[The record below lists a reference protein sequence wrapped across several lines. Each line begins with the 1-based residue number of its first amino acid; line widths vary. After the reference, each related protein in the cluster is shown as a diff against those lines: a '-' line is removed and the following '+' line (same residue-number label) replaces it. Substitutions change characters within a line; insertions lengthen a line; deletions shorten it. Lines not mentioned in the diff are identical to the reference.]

1 MLVMLRLLLA
11 HMLGDYVTQP
21 LVLVS
26 MKRRGWRGIIIHS
39 AIVTAFTAA
48 LAWGQLPH
56 WWAWTLLLGLSHAFI
71 EHFRTFY
78 VKDGD
83 RGGLYH
89 FLLDQAAHLGV
100 IVFIAAVSVHWRP
113 AELASLFNG
122 TASVESRL
130 MVYLIA
136 LIFES
141 RLMVYLIALIFLVW
155 SAPILEAET
164 VGTLIGCNNK
174 VGGNSVRVMPIDR
187 LLGALER
194 SAAVSLVLAGCFYLA
209 PASFLLRIYVQRGQ
223 WRGQAS
229 RNRLIIKLAT
239 SFLLA
244 MATGLVLRAV
254 PLSDPLQAVRQ
265 ALQV

>member
-11 HMLGDYVTQP
+11 HMLGDFVAQP
-21 LVLVS
+21 RVLVA
-26 MKRRGWRGIIIHS
+26 MKRKGWRGIIIHS

-48 LAWGQLPH
+48 LAWEQFPQ

-78 VKDGD
+78 VKDGS
-83 RGGLYH
+83 RGGLYY

-100 IVFIAAVSVHWRP
+100 IVFIAAASVHWRP

-130 MVYLIA
+130 
-136 LIFES
+136 IF
-141 RLMVYLIALIFLVW
+141 YLIALIFLVW
-155 SAPILEAET
+155 SVPILEAET
-164 VGTLIGCNNK
+164 VATLIGCNDN
-174 VGGNSVRVMPIDR
+174 VGGKSVRVRPIDR

-194 SAAVSLVLAGCFYLA
+194 LATVSLVLAGCFYLA
-209 PASFLLRIYVQRGQ
+209 PMSFLLRIYVQRGQ
-223 WRGQAS
+223 WREQPS
-229 RNRLIIKLAT
+229 RNRLITKMAT
-239 SFLLA
+239 SLLLA
-244 MATGLVLRAV
+244 MVTALVLRAV
-254 PLSDPLQAVRQ
+254 PLSVPLQAIRQ

>member
-11 HMLGDYVTQP
+11 HMLGDFVAQP
-21 LVLVS
+21 RALVA
-26 MKRRGWRGIIIHS
+26 MKRKGWRGIIIHS

-56 WWAWTLLLGLSHAFI
+56 WWAWTLFLGITHAFI

-78 VKDGD
+78 VKDGS

-100 IVFIAAVSVHWRP
+100 IVFIAAVSVNWRP

-122 TASVESRL
+122 TASVKSRL
-130 MVYLIA
+130 I
-136 LIFES
+136 
-141 RLMVYLIALIFLVW
+141 VYLIALIFLVW
-155 SAPILEAET
+155 SVPILEAEM
-164 VGTLIGCNNK
+164 VATLIGCNEDI
-174 VGGNSVRVMPIDR
+174 VGGNSVRIKSVDR

-194 SAAVSLVLAGCFYLA
+194 LAAVSLVLAGCFYLA
-209 PASFLLRIYVQRGQ
+209 PVSLLLRSYVQRGQ
-223 WRGQAS
+223 WRDQPS
-229 RNRLIIKLAT
+229 RNRLITKMAT

-254 PLSDPLQAVRQ
+254 PLSAPLQAIRQ

>member
-11 HMLGDYVTQP
+11 HMLGDFVTQP

-26 MKRRGWRGIIIHS
+26 MKRKGWRGIIIHS

-48 LAWGQLPH
+48 LAWGQFPH

-83 RGGLYH
+83 RGGLYY

-100 IVFIAAVSVHWRP
+100 IVFIAAVSVNWRP
-113 AELASLFNG
+113 ADLASLFSS
-122 TASVESRL
+122 TASVESRF
-130 MVYLIA
+130 I
-136 LIFES
+136 
-141 RLMVYLIALIFLVW
+141 VYLIALIFLVW
-155 SAPILEAET
+155 SVPILEAEM
-164 VGTLIGCNNK
+164 VSTLIGCNEDS
-174 VGGNSVRVMPIDR
+174 VGGKSVRIMPIDR

-194 SAAVSLVLAGCFYLA
+194 LAAVSLVLAGCFYFA
-209 PASFLLRIYVQRGQ
+209 PVSFLLRFYVQRGQ
-223 WRGQAS
+223 WRAQTS
-229 RNRLIIKLAT
+229 RNRLITKMAT

-254 PLSDPLQAVRQ
+254 PLSVPLQAVRQ
-265 ALQV
+265 ALRV

>member
-1 MLVMLRLLLA
+1 MLAMLRLLLA
-11 HMLGDYVTQP
+11 HMLGDFVAQP

-26 MKRRGWRGIIIHS
+26 MKRKGWRGIIIHS

-48 LAWGQLPH
+48 LAWGQFPH
-56 WWAWTLLLGLSHAFI
+56 WWAWTLLLGFSHAFI

-78 VKDGD
+78 VEDGS

-100 IVFIAAVSVHWRP
+100 IVFIASVSVNWRP

-122 TASVESRL
+122 IASVESRL
-130 MVYLIA
+130 I
-136 LIFES
+136 
-141 RLMVYLIALIFLVW
+141 VYLIALIFLIW
-155 SAPILEAET
+155 SVPILEAEMIA
-164 VGTLIGCNNK
+164 TLIGCNDDI
-174 VGGNSVRVMPIDR
+174 VGGKSVRVRPVDR

-209 PASFLLRIYVQRGQ
+209 PMSFLLRFYVQRSQ
-223 WRGQAS
+223 WCGEIS
-229 RNRLIIKLAT
+229 RNRFLAKMAT

-254 PLSDPLQAVRQ
+254 PLSYPMQTIRQ

>member
-21 LVLVS
+21 RVLVS
-26 MKRRGWRGIIIHS
+26 MKRKGWLGIIIHS

-48 LAWGQLPH
+48 LAWGQFPH

-83 RGGLYH
+83 RKGLYH

-113 AELASLFNG
+113 TELASLFNG

-130 MVYLIA
+130 I
-136 LIFES
+136 
-141 RLMVYLIALIFLVW
+141 VYLIALIFLVW
-155 SAPILEAET
+155 SVPILEAET
-164 VGTLIGCNNK
+164 VATLIGCNDN
-174 VGGNSVRVMPIDR
+174 VGGKSVHVRPIDR

-209 PASFLLRIYVQRGQ
+209 PVSLLLRSYVQRGQ
-223 WRGQAS
+223 WRDQTS
-229 RNRLIIKLAT
+229 RNRLITKMAT
-239 SFLLA
+239 SFLAA

-254 PLSDPLQAVRQ
+254 PLSTPLQAIHQ
-265 ALQV
+265 ALRV

>member
-11 HMLGDYVTQP
+11 HMLGDFVTQP

-83 RGGLYH
+83 RKGLYH

-113 AELASLFNG
+113 PELASLFND

-130 MVYLIA
+130 I
-136 LIFES
+136 
-141 RLMVYLIALIFLVW
+141 VYLIALIFLVW
-155 SAPILEAET
+155 SVPILEAET
-164 VGTLIGCNNK
+164 VGTLIGCND
-174 VGGNSVRVMPIDR
+174 SVEGKSVHVRPIDR

-194 SAAVSLVLAGCFYLA
+194 LAAVGLVWAGCFYLA
-209 PASFLLRIYVQRGQ
+209 PVSFLLRSYVQRGQ
-223 WRGQAS
+223 WRDQPS
-229 RNRLIIKLAT
+229 RNCLIIKVAT

-244 MATGLVLRAV
+244 IATGLVLRAV
-254 PLSDPLQAVRQ
+254 PLSDSLQAVRQ
-265 ALQV
+265 ALPV

>member
-1 MLVMLRLLLA
+1 MLVALRLLLA

-21 LVLVS
+21 LVLVA
-26 MKRRGWRGIIIHS
+26 MKRKGWRGIIIHS
-39 AIVTAFTAA
+39 FIVTALTAA
-48 LAWGQLPH
+48 LAWGQFPH

-83 RGGLYH
+83 RKGLYY
-89 FLLDQAAHLGV
+89 FLLDQAAHLSV

-113 AELASLFNG
+113 ADLVSFFNG
-122 TASVESRL
+122 TAPVESQ
-130 MVYLIA
+130 LI
-136 LIFES
+136 
-141 RLMVYLIALIFLVW
+141 VYLIALIFLIW
-155 SAPILEAET
+155 SVPILEAEM
-164 VGTLIGCNNK
+164 VATLIGCNDN
-174 VGGNSVRVMPIDR
+174 VGGKSVRVRSTDR

-194 SAAVSLVLAGCFYLA
+194 LAAVSLVLAGCLYLA
-209 PASFLLRIYVQRGQ
+209 PVSLLLRPYVQRGH
-223 WRGQAS
+223 WRDQPS
-229 RNRLIIKLAT
+229 RNRLLTKMAT

-254 PLSDPLQAVRQ
+254 PLSAPLQAIRQ

>member
-11 HMLGDYVTQP
+11 HMLGDFVTQP
-21 LVLVS
+21 LVLVA
-26 MKRRGWRGIIIHS
+26 MKRKGWLGIIIHS

-48 LAWGQLPH
+48 LAWGQFPH

-83 RGGLYH
+83 RKGLYH

-113 AELASLFNG
+113 PELASIFNG

-136 LIFES
+136 L
-141 RLMVYLIALIFLVW
+141 VFLVW

-194 SAAVSLVLAGCFYLA
+194 LAAVSLVLNGCLYLA
-209 PASFLLRIYVQRGQ
+209 PVSFLLRIYVQRGQ
-223 WRGQAS
+223 WRGQPS
-229 RNRLIIKLAT
+229 RKRLITKMAT

-244 MATGLVLRAV
+244 IATGLVLRAV
-254 PLSDPLQAVRQ
+254 PLSYPLQAIRQ

>member
-11 HMLGDYVTQP
+11 HMLGDFVTQP

-26 MKRRGWRGIIIHS
+26 MKRKGWRGIIVHS

-48 LAWGQLPH
+48 LTWGQLPH
-56 WWAWTLLLGLSHAFI
+56 WWAWSLLLGLSHAFI

-78 VKDGD
+78 VKNKD

-122 TASVESRL
+122 AASVESRL
-130 MVYLIA
+130 I
-136 LIFES
+136 
-141 RLMVYLIALIFLVW
+141 VYLIALIFLVW
-155 SAPILEAET
+155 SVPILEAEMAA
-164 VGTLIGCNNK
+164 TLIGCNDN
-174 VGGNSVRVMPIDR
+174 VEGNSVRIRSFDR
-187 LLGALER
+187 LLGAIER
-194 SAAVSLVLAGCFYLA
+194 LAAVILVLAGCFYLA
-209 PASFLLRIYVQRGQ
+209 PVSFLLRIYVQRGQ
-223 WRGQAS
+223 WRDQPS
-229 RNRLIIKLAT
+229 RNRLITKMAT

-254 PLSDPLQAVRQ
+254 PLFDSLQAIRQ

>member
-11 HMLGDYVTQP
+11 HMLGDFVTQP

-26 MKRRGWRGIIIHS
+26 MKRKGWRGIIIHS

-48 LAWGQLPH
+48 LAWGQFPH

-130 MVYLIA
+130 I
-136 LIFES
+136 
-141 RLMVYLIALIFLVW
+141 VYLIALIFLVW

-164 VGTLIGCNNK
+164 VATLIGCNNK
-174 VGGNSVRVMPIDR
+174 VGGNSVRVRPIDR

-194 SAAVSLVLAGCFYLA
+194 LAAVSLVLAGCFYLA
-209 PASFLLRIYVQRGQ
+209 PASFLLRFYVQRGQ
-223 WRGQAS
+223 WHGQPS
-229 RNRLIIKLAT
+229 RNRLIIKMAT

-244 MATGLVLRAV
+244 MATGLVLRAI
-254 PLSDPLQAVRQ
+254 PLSVPLQAIRQ
-265 ALQV
+265 ALWV